1 MKQHPQGETLNVP
14 FHGSSSNQTNLHR
27 ALCFS
32 SLQCDGP
39 GVYKTASKRVVTCL
53 CCSPRPGPLPS
64 MAPRKSINP
73 PIGDCNHI
81 SSDSL
86 VPLGWRCGCHQQAA
100 LRCQTTDS
108 TPTWL
113 TAAGSAFPFCH
124 EKEKTLECPP
134 SARCHGPRPVVLKQ
148 GTALPTPPQPTSA
161 DIYDC
166 HHSRDRGGQGCG
178 SAPHRAQG
186 SPHHTEN
193 GLALNAQSA
202 EAEKLCLA

>member
-1 MKQHPQGETLNVP
+1 MVI
-14 FHGSSSNQTNLHR
+14 
-27 ALCFS
+27 
-32 SLQCDGP
+32 
-39 GVYKTASKRVVTCL
+39 CL

-64 MAPRKSINP
+64 MAPGKSINP

-100 LRCQTTDS
+100 LQCQTTDS

-113 TAAGSAFPFCH
+113 TAVGSAFPFCH
-124 EKEKTLECPP
+124 EKEKTLECPS

-148 GTALPTPPQPTSA
+148 GMVLPAPPQPTSA

-166 HHSRDRGGQGCG
+166 HHSREGQGRPG
-178 SAPHRAQG
+178 MWLGTPQGAGQPPPHRERAG
-186 SPHHTEN
+186 LERLKCRGRETLSRVRRSPSQPC
-193 GLALNAQSA
+193 QSQDRNISNFPNFDTNSG
-202 EAEKLCLA
+202 EKCCLAMTLKKKN